1 MSLTH
6 SLAAGAVRTA
16 SAISPRWGSRIA
28 LPLFA
33 RVAPRRPIDSADLAT
48 MWRADRCTVRIP
60 GVDRRGTDIAVYEW
74 GPSGAE
80 VVVLAHGWDGRAS
93 QFATVVREL
102 VGDGYRVVAFD
113 APAHGDSPGRATYLL
128 DWVHALQTVQERH
141 GRFAA
146 VVGHSFGGLAALVA
160 VGSGVGA
167 DRVAT
172 VAAPADAEHL
182 LLQFRTMLG
191 FDARTADE
199 LRRRFARRYFPGGD
213 DPFATLSP
221 LRHPLPP
228 GSRLLLVHDETDRV
242 VPFTEAVRI
251 AAAHPEAQLVTTN
264 GLGHTRILRSDPF
277 LDAVQQ
283 FLATPATPAGRS
295 LDGRIARPEDAD
307 TLALAG

>member
-6 SLAAGAVRTA
+6 SLAAGAVRSA
-16 SAISPRWGSRIA
+16 SAISPRGGSRIA

-33 RVAPRRPIDSADLAT
+33 RVAPKRPIDSADLPT
-48 MWRADRCTVRIP
+48 MWRAIRSTVRIP

-74 GPSGAE
+74 GPSGGE

-93 QFATVVREL
+93 QFATLVREL
-102 VGDGYRVVAFD
+102 VGDGYRVIAFD

-128 DWVHALQTVQERH
+128 DWVHALREVQERH

-160 VGSGVGA
+160 VGHGVAA
-167 DRVAT
+167 DRVVT

-182 LLQFRTMLG
+182 LSQFRTMLG
-191 FDARTADE
+191 FDARTADD
-199 LRRRFARRYFPGGD
+199 LRRRFARRYFPGSD
-213 DPFATLSP
+213 DPFETLSP

-242 VPFTEAVRI
+242 VPFTEAARI
-251 AAAHPEAQLVTTN
+251 IAAHPDARLVPTT

-277 LDAVQQ
+277 LDAVQD
-283 FLATPATPAGRS
+283 FLAAPAGPTKDPFDDRV
-295 LDGRIARPEDAD
+295 ARTEGAAV
-307 TLALAG
+307 LAFAG